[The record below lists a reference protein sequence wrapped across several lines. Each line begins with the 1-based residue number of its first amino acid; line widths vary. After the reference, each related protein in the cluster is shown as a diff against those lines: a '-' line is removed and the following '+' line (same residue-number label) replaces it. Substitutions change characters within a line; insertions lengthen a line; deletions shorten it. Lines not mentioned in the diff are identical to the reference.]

1 VTPDQTLAYIVAQ
14 QPIGSRVPIELIR
27 HGQRRTVTIAVAER
41 PTEEELARLNGVD
54 DDAAATNEGGG
65 GKPTAEPESTGQRS
79 TQQSLG
85 LAVTTLTPTMARQ
98 LNIRDANVRG
108 LVVGRVDP
116 NSDAGQKGLQTG
128 DIILS
133 INQTATPTPE
143 AAASIVDAARRSGR
157 NTVLQVKRGNNPPA
171 YIGVELV
178 RPTPAR

>member
-1 VTPDQTLAYIVAQ
+1 
-14 QPIGSRVPIELIR
+14 VPIELIR
-27 HGQRRTVTIAVAER
+27 QGQRRNVTVAVAER
-41 PTEEELARLNGVD
+41 PSEEELARLNGIED
-54 DDAAATNEGGG
+54 DNATANEGGG

-85 LAVTTLTPTMARQ
+85 LAVQTLTPAMARQ

-133 INQTATPTPE
+133 INQSPTPTPE

-157 NTVLQVKRGNNPPA
+157 NTVLLQVKRGNTPPA
-171 YIGVELV
+171 YIGVELA
-178 RPTPAR
+178 RATPAR